1 MATTRPARTPRPRLV
16 LLPLLNLLPLD
27 RRTAPCHHALD
38 RPPPLDSSIR
48 AVLLR
53 TLTGLQDVAR
63 PLRLACDLVLV
74 GGHLR
79 TGRLAPP
86 SRASLSPTT
95 PAAQARRD
103 GDQAGPG
110 SKSEARL
117 LERCLRPGLPTVSPV
132 SHGSS
137 TDPGSLD
144 SRRAPT
150 RPSASC
156 AHASRTPRALAHSRP
171 PPPPHH
177 LIPPPP
183 STRPRPRR
191 PRRTRTRP
199 RSASRAPL
207 SAATCSG
214 SPASS
219 SASSSSAA

>member
-1 MATTRPARTPRPRLV
+1 MATTRPTRPPCPRLV
-16 LLPLLNLLPLD
+16 LLLLLNLLPLD

-53 TLTGLQDVAR
+53 TLTGLQDGAR

-79 TGRLAPP
+79 TGRLDPH

-156 AHASRTPRALAHSRP
+156 AHASPTPRAPAHSRPP

-183 STRPRPRR
+183 STRPPR